1 MDIKAQEAWA
11 APAFVRIS
19 GGAVGYSRAD
29 TRFRK
34 PFRGLNGS
42 AREVRVYIDAEFV
55 GGRIGVHPNDNTAAV
70 RLRADDLADIIREN
84 GVTVEYTVI

>member
-19 GGAVGYSRAD
+19 GGAVGYSRAE

-34 PFRGLNGS
+34 PFRG
-42 AREVRVYIDAEFV
+42 AE
-55 GGRIGVHPNDNTAAV
+55 RQ
-70 RLRADDLADIIREN
+70 RADDLADIIREN
-84 GVTVEYTVI
+84 GVAVEYTVI